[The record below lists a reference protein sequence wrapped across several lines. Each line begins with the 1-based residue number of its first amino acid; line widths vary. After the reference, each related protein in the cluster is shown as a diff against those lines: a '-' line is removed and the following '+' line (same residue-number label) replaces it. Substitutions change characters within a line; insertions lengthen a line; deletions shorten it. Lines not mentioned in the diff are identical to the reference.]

1 MIAVDTSALMAIV
14 LREPERA
21 GFLAAL
27 EAADDL
33 AISAGTLVETRMV
46 CFSRGG
52 PVLVAEVDA
61 LIDALGINVRPPG
74 ENELAVAHAGFV
86 QFGKGNGHAAQL
98 NFGDLF
104 AYALAKS
111 NNAPLLFKGD
121 DFAAT
126 DVASAMPA

>member
-74 ENELAVAHAGFV
+74 ENELAVAHTGFV
-86 QFGKGNGHAAQL
+86 QFGKGNGHPAQL

-111 NNAPLLFKGD
+111 NDAPLLFKGD
-121 DFAAT
+121 DFAAS
-126 DVASAMPA
+126 DVTSALQI

>member
-27 EAADDL
+27 EAAVDL
-33 AISAGTLVETRMV
+33 AISAGTLIETRMV

-61 LIDALGINVRPPG
+61 LIAALRIKVRPPG
-74 ENELAVAHAGFV
+74 ENELAVAHAGFI
-86 QFGKGNGHAAQL
+86 QFGKGNGHPARL

-126 DVASAMPA
+126 DVAAAMQL